1 QYGLPI
7 NPATDSADPDGD
19 RLNNYQEWRAGTNPT
34 NAQSVLRL
42 KPPLWLG
49 SDLVVT
55 WESVEGRSYFL
66 EGSTNLASPASFHPL
81 AANIPGQAGT
91 TTYTHTNAAGTGF
104 YFYRIGVEYD

>member
-1 QYGLPI
+1 
-7 NPATDSADPDGD
+7 
-19 RLNNYQEWRAGTNPT
+19 LNNYQEWRAGTNPT

-42 KPPLWLG
+42 KSLLLLG

-91 TTYTHTNAAGTGF
+91 TAYTHTNVAGAGP
-104 YFYRIGVEYD
+104 YFYRIGVE